1 MRESANTWKCNDVHI
16 YKHELW
22 CESEYEQMRYYVLK
36 TNVSSESVVLLH
48 QSVMPLLSF
57 LCTLEHFEL
66 SLFHSLLLT
75 LCYEC
80 DKRI

>member
-36 TNVSSESVVLLH
+36 KKCVQWKCCTITSVCDATAFIFVHTWAFWIVFIPFFIADAVLR
-48 QSVMPLLSF
+48 M
-57 LCTLEHFEL
+57 
-66 SLFHSLLLT
+66 
-75 LCYEC
+75 
-80 DKRI
+80 R